1 MKRREAREIA
11 FRLTYEMIMT
21 GEYNAET
28 RDELLAGADV
38 DSRAFVKSMTDGIA
52 ENKAKLDE
60 VISEY
65 AHGYELDRIYKT
77 DLAALYVAAYEIIF
91 TTVPTAVAINEAVEI
106 VKAYSDSQSF
116 SFVNGILAS
125 VVKKYGARA

>member
-21 GEYNAET
+21 GEYNSET
-28 RDELLAGADV
+28 RDELLVGADN
-38 DSRAFVKSMTDGIA
+38 DSRNFVLGIINGIA
-52 ENKAKLDE
+52 ENKTKLNE

-65 AHGYELDRIYKT
+65 AHGYELDRLYKT
-77 DLAALYVAAYEIIF
+77 DLAALYVATYEILY

-125 VVKKYGARA
+125 VVKKYGARE

>member
-21 GEYNAET
+21 GEYNTET
-28 RDELLAGADV
+28 RDELLVGADD
-38 DSRAFVKSMTDGIA
+38 DSRNFVIGIINGIA
-52 ENKAKLDE
+52 ENKQKLSE
-60 VISEY
+60 VISEFS
-65 AHGYELDRIYKT
+65 HGYELDRIYKT
-77 DLAALYVAAYEIIF
+77 DLAALYVAAYEILYS
-91 TTVPTAVAINEAVEI
+91 TVPTAVAINEAVEI

-125 VVKKYGARA
+125 VVKKYGARE